1 MGTIPPPM
9 DAAQQPKAWIE
20 ASRPELVQ
28 AAREWLHAACV
39 ALENSE
45 NRADSIGHANR
56 LFHVHRALDRARP
69 HLPERFVDLLLR
81 AMAERCLD
89 LGTAARTRSPR
100 LAPMELVD
108 DDVVNESIGI
118 SKVATRILYEADWE
132 IRAVERL
139 LAPQLGGEFSLR
151 SNPFHP
157 EAFARTV
164 WKLAEE
170 LHLQAE
176 ERGACLKVTMDATAA
191 FAKTAYASLGSWLG
205 RQGSTDD
212 MNIKRQNS
220 AAGSAIPVDV
230 LAGGAQGA
238 DLALETIPWHPP
250 GAPDPDADS
259 PLVARDRVFAELNRS
274 IESILADVRL
284 TTELRRVLSGLQMAV
299 LRVAFAFPSA
309 LYSPDHAMWR
319 LGSQLVRYALTH
331 CLRDRLAH
339 DDFVLFADQMIHS
352 LMQDPADSLS
362 GLDKRMARIT
372 AYLSERPAQ
381 LAQSESNAAQHFAR
395 WEERRRKLLGQAI
408 NRHRE
413 RLNAAIAHVDMPFR
427 LRQFLL
433 VDWAEVLAQ
442 TEVSDGAKSPAYLA
456 FWNAVDGIVASVQHG
471 TLSTSDSE
479 LQQKAELLKLLER
492 GVACIAVPSVEKYEL
507 AALLDRTGMIAREE
521 WSDSDIGALQE
532 LPEFAEAGAGRSAR
546 RRDFWG
552 ASDDTSPWAQTASTT
567 GHSTAMPAADAE
579 QCVNA
584 LRVGS
589 SVELFLVGAW
599 IEVRVARM
607 ADEGRLFQFEDEAD
621 GGIHQLTRR
630 ALLRLFR
637 EGLAAPLR

>member
-1 MGTIPPPM
+1 M
-9 DAAQQPKAWIE
+9 KAWIE
-20 ASRPELVQ
+20 ASRPELVH
-28 AAREWLHAACV
+28 AARQWLSGACV
-39 ALENSE
+39 SLEQSE
-45 NRADSIGHANR
+45 NRADSIGEANR

-81 AMAERCLD
+81 TMAERCMED
-89 LGTAARTRSPR
+89 GNGNVARTPR
-100 LAPMELVD
+100 LGAMELVD

-139 LAPQLGGEFSLR
+139 LAPQLGVEFALR

-176 ERGACLKVTMDATAA
+176 ERAACLKVTLEATAA
-191 FAKTAYASLGSWLG
+191 LAKTAYGSLGKWLG
-205 RQGSTDD
+205 RQGATGSLT
-212 MNIKRQNS
+212 IKRQDG
-220 AAGSAIPVDV
+220 AGQNAIPVDV
-230 LAGGAQGA
+230 LAGGADEPAG
-238 DLALETIPWHPP
+238 LTLEPLEWSPP
-250 GAPDPDADS
+250 GAIGDEAAS
-259 PLVARDRVFAELNRS
+259 PLVARDKVFKELNRS
-274 IESILADVRL
+274 IEAILADVRL
-284 TTELRRVLSGLQMAV
+284 TPELRRVLSGLQMAV

-309 LYSPDHAMWR
+309 LYSPEHEMWR
-319 LGSQLVRYALTH
+319 LGSRLVSHALTH

-339 DDFVLFADQMIHS
+339 DDFVLFADQMIHG
-352 LMQDPADSLS
+352 LMQDPADSTV

-372 AYLSERPAQ
+372 SYLAERPAQ
-381 LAQSESNAAQHFAR
+381 LAQNEISAAQHFAR
-395 WEERRRKLLGQAI
+395 LEERRRKLLGQAI
-408 NRHRE
+408 ARHRE
-413 RLNAAIAHVDMPFR
+413 RLAAATSQVDIPFR
-427 LRQFLL
+427 LRQFLM

-442 TEVSDGAKSPAYLA
+442 TEVSDGAKSPDYLA
-456 FWNAVDGIVASVQHG
+456 FWGAVDGIVAAVQRG
-471 TLSTSDSE
+471 TLDTSEADR
-479 LQQKAELLKLLER
+479 QRKTELLKVLER
-492 GVACIAVPSVEKYEL
+492 GVSCIAVPSVEKYEL

-521 WSDSDIGALQE
+521 WADSDVGALHEPQAS
-532 LPEFAEAGAGRSAR
+532 PSAGR

-552 ASDDTSPWAQTASTT
+552 ATDAASPWAPTASTT

-607 ADEGRLFQFEDEAD
+607 ADEGRIFQFEDEAD
-621 GGIHQLTRR
+621 GGTHQLTRR